1 MMLLNA
7 DHLFTQSLVARYL
20 KEIVNISKSFSES
33 HKKAQKSERLLET
46 IIDSVDSGIAY
57 VGSNHRIVRTNS
69 IFETILNRS
78 KKDLEDKD
86 FDQFFYG
93 NNVHL
98 REGSYIIPADGRTV
112 LFDVK
117 EIEAGST
124 PDFLITANY
133 ADKINKMECQI
144 KSNNNKKSPEIL
156 YHFDDY
162 LAWDNKCK
170 DMISL
175 AVKFA
180 STDGTVLIQGESG
193 TGKEILAQS
202 IHSFSNRRKHPFIA
216 VNITALSYT
225 LIESELFGYEDGSF
239 TGAKKGGKPGIF
251 EMADMGTVF
260 IDEIGD
266 APMDFQVKLLRAL
279 ERKSIRRVGGTEEIP
294 VNVRI
299 IVATN
304 KELSV
309 LIEKGLFR
317 EDLFF
322 RLNILPIHTIPLR
335 QRKKDIVPLMK
346 HFLSLYFESDI
357 LDQLMNQEL
366 EAFLESYLWKGNV
379 RELINVVEYLRLTYD
394 NVTLTPSSLPAYI
407 HNSSKQT
414 KQIHL
419 GEEEFLVLT
428 KIAEYENSGIG
439 RNKLHTTISDS
450 GLKLGTGKI
459 RSILKKLEDKDL
471 IEQTSGGCVISEKG
485 KLVI

>member
-1 MMLLNA
+1 MMMLLNA

-124 PDFLITANY
+124 PDFLITDNY

-162 LAWDNKCK
+162 LTWDNKCK

-202 IHSFSNRRKHPFIA
+202 IHSFSNRRKYPFIA

-225 LIESELFGYEDGSF
+225 LIES
-239 TGAKKGGKPGIF
+239 
-251 EMADMGTVF
+251 
-260 IDEIGD
+260 DEIGD

-304 KELSV
+304 KELPV

-394 NVTLTPSSLPAYI
+394 NITLTPSSLPAYM

-414 KQIHL
+414 KKIHI